1 MSRIFPG
8 RRCLAAAL
16 AASACALAAPA
27 IASAATAGVTGGV
40 LAYNAAP
47 GEANHLTVTFSNGK
61 FILNDTGVTT
71 LTAGAGCVLDTNPR
85 TVDCP
90 YYPGIS
96 SMSVDLGDQNDYF
109 NSTYVGLPATVH
121 GGTGDDQIYTGAGN
135 DHLYGDAGND
145 TLGAGW
151 GSNTTDGGPGTNTIS
166 SWGTDAVNVVNS
178 EVDHVTC
185 YNGSSST
192 VQADSIDVVTGCK
205 SVQTASSGGASTTGT
220 TTTTDPG
227 STGTSGSTAGYGTTV
242 IPPPVV
248 QFAPAPAVMTANGN
262 VALKLTCP
270 AQIFDGC
277 EGTITLQIYTGSGSK
292 NRVSASRRRK
302 LTKLATRHFKMSG
315 GQSQNLVV
323 HMARRGRRAFERN
336 PRQKVIATVTMNTPS
351 GPTTVVSKITIKQSD
366 RNAPGAHGRHR

>member
-1 MSRIFPG
+1 MSRIFAG
-8 RRCLAAAL
+8 RRCIAAAL

-27 IASAATAGVTGGV
+27 IASAATGGVTGGV
-40 LAYNAAP
+40 LSYNAAP
-47 GEANHLTVTFSNGK
+47 GEVNHLTVTFNNGN
-61 FILNDTGVTT
+61 FILNDSGAAT
-71 LTAGAGCVLDTNPR
+71 LTAGSGCTLDTHQLK

-90 YYPGIS
+90 YYPGMTSI
-96 SMSVDLGDQNDYF
+96 
-109 NSTYVGLPATVH
+109 GLPVTVH
-121 GGTGDDQIYTGAGN
+121 GGTGDDQIYTGSGN

-151 GSNTTDGGPGTNTIS
+151 GSNTADGGPGTNTML
-166 SWGTDAVNVVNS
+166 SWGTDAINAVNS

-205 SVQTASSGGASTTGT
+205 TVQLPSSGAGSTTGTT

-262 VALKLTCP
+262 VTLKLTCP

-277 EGTITLQIYTGSGSK
+277 QGTITLQIYDGGASK
-292 NRVSASRRRK
+292 KKVSASRRRK
-302 LTKLATRHFKMSG
+302 LVKLATRHFKMSG

-351 GPTTVVSKITIKQSD
+351 GPTTVVSKITIKQSY
-366 RNAPGAHGRHR
+366 RNAPGARGRHR